1 MAASQ
6 QPGMRARAAEK
17 ARSLKAVP
25 DRVPLI
31 GRALHQ
37 VVRVNLLDCATRLA
51 AQAFLSALPAL
62 MALAVFAPASIKEGV
77 VSSLRDQLGL
87 KGAAQQQVAQFLD
100 TGHDDEVSQS
110 FGAVGVIITLLSATA
125 LSRAVQRVCER
136 CWELPKASHRI
147 TAWRWLTW
155 LLVWLVVLVFQH
167 ALHDGFGAGLWLG
180 IPLTF
185 AMDAALWWWTQRLL
199 LAGRIAWRLLLP
211 GALLCGVA
219 VVGVNAAAAVYLPH
233 AVTQSVSRFGP
244 YGVVFTLL
252 SWLIVM
258 FTAVTFAIAL
268 GRVLTQEPGVAALLG
283 VEPTAPPGSLAGT
296 GTAGAPAAPVGP
308 EAAAAPARHGVGR
321 VGRRGRRSGTAGT
334 KGTAGTA
341 GTAGGGPGAAGEQN
355 GGSPPGSAAGPAP
368 G

>member
-1 MAASQ
+1 MAGSQ
-6 QPGMRARAAEK
+6 QPGMRARAAGL
-17 ARSLKAVP
+17 AHSIKAVP
-25 DRVPLI
+25 DRMPLI
-31 GRALHQ
+31 RRALHQ
-37 VVRVNLLDCATRLA
+37 IVRVNLLDCATRLA

-62 MALAVFAPASIKEGV
+62 MVLAVFAPAAVKEGV

-87 KGAAQQQVAQFLD
+87 KGAAQQQVAAFLT

-110 FGAVGVIITLLSATA
+110 FGAAGVIITLLSATT

-136 CWELPKASHRI
+136 CWDLPRASGRI
-147 TAWRWLTW
+147 TAWRWLLW

-185 AMDAALWWWTQRLL
+185 LLDTVLWWWTQHLL
-199 LAGRIAWRLLLP
+199 LAARVPWRPLLP

-219 VVGVNAAAAVYLPH
+219 VVGVNAAAAVYLPR
-233 AVTQSVSRFGP
+233 AVTQSVERFGP

-268 GRVLTQEPGVAALLG
+268 GRVLSQEPAVAQLLG
-283 VEPTAPPGSLAGT
+283 TPLHGAGGEAAAGTATT
-296 GTAGAPAAPVGP
+296 GTAGRPGEDARPDEDGGPPTASGAPGP
-308 EAAAAPARHGVGR
+308 PDEVDGADGPSGEPPGR
-321 VGRRGRRSGTAGT
+321 VG
-334 KGTAGTA
+334 
-341 GTAGGGPGAAGEQN
+341 GPAAG
-355 GGSPPGSAAGPAP
+355 
-368 G
+368 